1 MPSLKGKRSWA
12 GKWCA
17 IRVYLELFGKK
28 IVPRYPTIFSQPT
41 SRKSTW
47 SCLQIWNPISSH
59 RFESLACS
67 SILPTSVTINLPMCF
82 SLNIPILTYL
92 RKICATF
99 SGKSW
104 FKEIPSSWRWI
115 IPNSSGCRIP
125 GTWDHTVSIWRSA
138 DRSFGRCV
146 TLNYWC
152 TECSKSSCFYN
163 IRLNKVIT
171 KKNNFYK

>member
-28 IVPRYPTIFSQPT
+28 NSTQVPNYIPQPT

-47 SCLQIWNPISSH
+47 SCLQIWNRISSH

-67 SILPTSVTINLPMCF
+67 SILPTSVTIDLPMCF

-104 FKEIPSSWRWI
+104 FKEIPSSWRW
-115 IPNSSGCRIP
+115 SSPIALDAESLEP
-125 GTWDHTVSIWRSA
+125 GTWDGVHLTVGWPVAWAVRH
-138 DRSFGRCV
+138 FK
-146 TLNYWC
+146 LLMYWM
-152 TECSKSSCFYN
+152 
-163 IRLNKVIT
+163 L
-171 KKNNFYK
+171 